1 MPKKIVREPI
11 LNLSYIERKNFTK
24 YSFPVPKQMV
34 DCPDQPTV
42 SAVTQIAIQLALQKT
57 TIVILCNII
66 FEQVH
71 VYQVHLPVLV
81 EET

>member
-1 MPKKIVREPI
+1 
-11 LNLSYIERKNFTK
+11 
-24 YSFPVPKQMV
+24 MV

-57 TIVILCNII
+57 TLVIQLCNII

-71 VYQVHLPVLV
+71 VYQVHLPVWLRKL
-81 EET
+81 ESPSL

>member
-1 MPKKIVREPI
+1 M
-11 LNLSYIERKNFTK
+11 NLLYIERKNFTK
-24 YSFPVPKQMV
+24 CSFPVPKQMV

-71 VYQVHLPVLV
+71 VYQVHLPVWLRKL
-81 EET
+81 ESPSL

>member
-1 MPKKIVREPI
+1 M
-11 LNLSYIERKNFTK
+11 NLLYIERKNFTK
-24 YSFPVPKQMV
+24 CSFPVPKQMV

-57 TIVILCNII
+57 TIVIQLCNTCII

-71 VYQVHLPVLV
+71 VYQVHLPVWLRKL
-81 EET
+81 ESPS

>member
-1 MPKKIVREPI
+1 
-11 LNLSYIERKNFTK
+11 
-24 YSFPVPKQMV
+24 MV
-34 DCPDQPTV
+34 DCPDQPTA

>member
-1 MPKKIVREPI
+1 
-11 LNLSYIERKNFTK
+11 
-24 YSFPVPKQMV
+24 MV

-57 TIVILCNII
+57 TIVILCNTCII

>member
-1 MPKKIVREPI
+1 
-11 LNLSYIERKNFTK
+11 
-24 YSFPVPKQMV
+24 MV

-57 TIVILCNII
+57 TIVIQLCNII

-71 VYQVHLPVLV
+71 VYQVHLPVWLRKL
-81 EET
+81 ESPSL

>member
-1 MPKKIVREPI
+1 
-11 LNLSYIERKNFTK
+11 
-24 YSFPVPKQMV
+24 MV
-34 DCPDQPTV
+34 ACPDQPTV

-71 VYQVHLPVLV
+71 VYQVHLPVWLRKL
-81 EET
+81 ESPSL